1 MEDNEDVEIFDK
13 IELVGKITL
22 DTPTIIIEEI
32 ANWMG
37 LRFDNNLLSQ
47 PIYRARVLISI
58 EQTYTDKNFIKQFV
72 AKDNLAKLA
81 RFLNHDD
88 TLLWTKTKLI
98 QSWMFIKKF
107 LADAIRTDAFG
118 FPTPATPCRI
128 SPIFLFNRIK
138 QHEKIEFY
146 HNMTLEH
153 LIKIYNCL
161 EINEEQLRLQLIF
174 SLNQIND
181 KSELIKYITRLTTS
195 SGQICSSS
203 NVLTIDTIEPNIV
216 NMLVPTSS
224 EDAIKLSL
232 KYYNRDISHSVN
244 PLEEFIHHR
253 CGLEPFDSHMR
264 KVEFFNKLAYDI
276 RYTFNPNIPEE
287 YYERG
292 RLFAI
297 GGLFGLESNDNIF
310 QELVCVSMMD
320 NFYLGIQHGVQI
332 FRSGIYFDDLNQMKE
347 IPPLVCYGSTA
358 TSYKIYFFTE
368 LIDLFKNNLKFS
380 NPAGGIF
387 SDPAINRL
395 KRLVE
400 TFNPRNR
407 RQRISKR
414 GPGSPRMIII
424 NPNDKLWD
432 DLLEAM
438 DSVVLFQEKIQEQC
452 VALFHFYKDGTEQVK
467 NEIKSTLDAIMLL
480 AMYMRGWKNDGQ
492 PWPID
497 VVPTSNNYVTFSY
510 VLPYVD
516 TVKDMFQTVGGNYVK
531 DLPLMNYEGGK
542 YCISNDTEK
551 GITLGDR
558 ITIID
563 DGELT
568 PNINSC
574 IRTSSNWFIYT
585 AHRYLTV
592 IGFKPYFTPDVVKF
606 IG

>member
-1 MEDNEDVEIFDK
+1 MDNVENVEIFDK

-22 DTPTIIIEEI
+22 DTPTILIEEI
-32 ANWMG
+32 ANWLG
-37 LRFDNNLLSQ
+37 LRFDINLLSQ

-58 EQTYTDKNFIKQFV
+58 EQVYSDKNFVKQFI
-72 AKDNLAKLA
+72 AKDNLTKLA
-81 RFLNHDD
+81 KFLNHDD
-88 TLLWTKTKLI
+88 SLLWTKTKLFQAWI
-98 QSWMFIKKF
+98 FIKKF
-107 LADAIRTDAFG
+107 LTGAIRTDAFG

-128 SPIFLFNRIK
+128 SPVFLYNHIRRND
-138 QHEKIEFY
+138 KIEFY
-146 HNMTLEH
+146 HNMTLDH

-161 EINEEQLRLQLIF
+161 EMNEDQLRMQLLF
-174 SLNQIND
+174 SLNRISD
-181 KSELIKYITRLTTS
+181 KNQLMKFVTQVS
-195 SGQICSSS
+195 SSAEQICSSS
-203 NVLTIDTIEPNIV
+203 NVITIDTIEPDIIS
-216 NMLVPTSS
+216 MLVPATP
-224 EDAIKLSL
+224 EDAIKISL
-232 KYYNRDISHSVN
+232 KYYKRDISYSVN
-244 PLEEFIHHR
+244 PLEEFIHYR
-253 CGLEPFDSHMR
+253 AGLKPFDSHMR
-264 KVEFFNKLAYDI
+264 RVESFNNLAYDI

-297 GGLFGLESNDNIF
+297 GGLFGLDSNDTIF
-310 QELVCVSMMD
+310 QELVCASMVD

-332 FRSGIYFDDLNQMKE
+332 FRSGIYFDDLTQMTE
-347 IPPLVCYGSTA
+347 IPPLVCYGSIA

-368 LIDLFKNNLKFS
+368 LIDLFKNNLKFT
-380 NPAGGIF
+380 NPAGGVF
-387 SDPAINRL
+387 SDSAISRL

-400 TFNPRNR
+400 MSNPRNR

-432 DLLEAM
+432 DLLDSM
-438 DSVVLFQEKIQEQC
+438 DSVILFQEKNQEQC
-452 VALFHFYKDGTEQVK
+452 VALFHFYKDGSDQIK
-467 NEIKSTLDAIMLL
+467 HEIKSTLDSIMLL

-497 VVPTSNNYVTFSY
+497 VVPTSNNYETFSY

-516 TVKDMFQTVGGNYVK
+516 TVKEMFQTEGGSYVK
-531 DLPLMNYEGGK
+531 ELPLMNYEGGK
-542 YCISNDTEK
+542 YYVSNDTEI

-558 ITIID
+558 IKIVE
-563 DGELT
+563 DGEVT

-585 AHRYLTV
+585 THRYLTV
-592 IGFKPYFTPDVVKF
+592 IGYKPYFTPDVVKI